1 MFRVYFLTFLGEFR
15 GTEEQKHHLHESP
28 ATITIPLII
37 LAVLSTVGGF
47 LGLPSAFNATHKL
60 NAYLGNVVPTLS
72 EHEVSHSFEYIL
84 MGSLTVIVFIII
96 FAVFN
101 YFISKKNMPEAS
113 EEEMNP
119 LGRFIYNKYYVDEF
133 YNAVFV
139 RPVML
144 LSDIFLVLI
153 DKLIIDLFVNA
164 VAWLAISL
172 GKGARLVQTGN
183 TGFYVFAMVISMI
196 VLLAL
201 QFII

>member
-1 MFRVYFLTFLGEFR
+1 
-15 GTEEQKHHLHESP
+15 
-28 ATITIPLII
+28 
-37 LAVLSTVGGF
+37 
-47 LGLPSAFNATHKL
+47 
-60 NAYLGNVVPTLS
+60 
-72 EHEVSHSFEYIL
+72 
-84 MGSLTVIVFIII
+84 MGSLTAIVAIII

-101 YFISKKNMPEAS
+101 YFISKKNMPEAN
-113 EEEMNP
+113 EEDMNP
-119 LGRFIYNKYYVDEF
+119 VGRFIYNKYYVDEF

-164 VAWLAISL
+164 LAWLAISL

>member
-1 MFRVYFLTFLGEFR
+1 
-15 GTEEQKHHLHESP
+15 
-28 ATITIPLII
+28 
-37 LAVLSTVGGF
+37 
-47 LGLPSAFNATHKL
+47 
-60 NAYLGNVVPTLS
+60 
-72 EHEVSHSFEYIL
+72 
-84 MGSLTVIVFIII
+84 
-96 FAVFN
+96 
-101 YFISKKNMPEAS
+101 MPEAN

-119 LGRFIYNKYYVDEF
+119 VGRFIYNKYYVDEF